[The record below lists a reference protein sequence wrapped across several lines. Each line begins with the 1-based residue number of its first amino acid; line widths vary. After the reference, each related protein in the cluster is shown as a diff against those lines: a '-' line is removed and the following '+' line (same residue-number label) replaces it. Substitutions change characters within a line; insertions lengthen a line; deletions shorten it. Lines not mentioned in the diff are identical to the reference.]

1 MRILNKLVFGG
12 LVGLGLLP
20 LGLLTVWA
28 LGEGWHFPHLWPKRW
43 SSTAFLQIFSGK
55 MGESLW
61 LSTWISTC
69 VAVFATAFG
78 YITGHFV
85 SHHPL
90 KKWLLRL
97 AYLPFVS
104 SPVIL
109 ATCLLFLFIKI
120 QLVGTIL
127 GVILAQWMFAFS
139 FAIVFFV
146 PFWSPQMKAIEELV
160 YTLGGTA
167 LQAMRHVL
175 WPMSIA
181 ALRMCFFQTFLISWV
196 QYGITLMVGGGE
208 IQTLP
213 VLVYFYVNEAN
224 ITFAAM
230 ASLVLM
236 LPAFILMT
244 VNRRHVWRD

>member
-1 MRILNKLVFGG
+1 
-12 LVGLGLLP
+12 
-20 LGLLTVWA
+20 
-28 LGEGWHFPHLWPKRW
+28 
-43 SSTAFLQIFSGK
+43 
-55 MGESLW
+55 
-61 LSTWISTC
+61 
-69 VAVFATAFG
+69 
-78 YITGHFV
+78 
-85 SHHPL
+85 
-90 KKWLLRL
+90 RL